1 MAGAEQ
7 ISNWVN
13 RAGLPIGVNAPDVQ
27 LGTLLSGEDTENN
40 RLMTYELW
48 DYGDDNVGPSSAVI
62 KAAPGVLGVVQ
73 VIVADATETVTF
85 YDSDEESTTDKVVL
99 GIVDIATAGT
109 QVKFGRPFAEGL
121 YAVFSEG
128 TDTGVVAVGIL

>member
-1 MAGAEQ
+1 MSTG
-7 ISNWVN
+7 ISMIDYPTPLDSNGNELVS
-13 RAGLPIGVNAPDVQ
+13 
-27 LGTLLSGEDTENN
+27 LGSVISGEDTENN

-48 DYGDDNVGPSSAVI
+48 DYGDDNMGPTSAVV

-85 YDSDEESTTDKVVL
+85 YDNATEASGVVL
-99 GIVDIATAGT
+99 GIVALDTAGT
-109 QVKFGRPFAEGL
+109 QVKFGRPAANGI
-121 YAVFSEG
+121 YASFSAG

>member
-1 MAGAEQ
+1 MSTG
-7 ISNWVN
+7 ISMTDYPTPLDSNGNELVS
-13 RAGLPIGVNAPDVQ
+13 
-27 LGTLLSGEDTENN
+27 LGSVISGEDTENN

-48 DYGDDNVGPSSAVI
+48 DYGDDNVGPTSAVV

-85 YDSDEESTTDKVVL
+85 YDSATETTTEKVVL

-109 QVKFGRPFAEGL
+109 QIKFGRPFAEGL

-128 TDTGVVAVGIL
+128 TDTGVVAVGRL

>member
-1 MAGAEQ
+1 MSTG
-7 ISNWVN
+7 ISMIDYPTPLDSNGNELVS
-13 RAGLPIGVNAPDVQ
+13 
-27 LGTLLSGEDTENN
+27 LGSVISGEDTENN

-48 DYGDDNVGPSSAVI
+48 DYGDDNVGPTSAVV

-85 YDSDEESTTDKVVL
+85 YDSATETTTEKVVL

-109 QVKFGRPFAEGL
+109 QIKFGRPFAEGL

-128 TDTGVVAVGIL
+128 TDTGVVAVGRL